1 MFERFAH
8 VVVFLIT
15 ASAVEFSEI
24 LGNHG
29 VGFGISF
36 HAIDYSAAAYCSYP
50 SLKSWTC
57 GNACSKNSAFKEVT
71 QHLNTAKNTFAF
83 SGFDPWTD
91 IIVLAFRGTN
101 SDADM

>member
-50 SLKSWTC
+50 SLTSWTC
-57 GNACSKNSAFKEVT
+57 SKACSSLGSLKE
-71 QHLNTAKNTFAF
+71 
-83 SGFDPWTD
+83 S
-91 IIVLAFRGTN
+91 
-101 SDADM
+101 